1 MEQLEIERRYLIR
14 MPGTALLSRLPS
26 SRIEQVY
33 ILSPEGGRERI
44 RRREHGGRAVCTH
57 TVKQRLSE
65 LTRIEREEEISEERY
80 SELLSRADPAR
91 RTILKTRFIYDYDDQ
106 PFEIDVF
113 PFWDDRALMEL
124 ELHDETQTL
133 RLPPDIGIVRE
144 VTFDSRYT
152 NSAIA
157 REIPWEP
164 I

>member
-1 MEQLEIERRYLIR
+1 MNGDISSGC
-14 MPGTALLSRLPS
+14 PGPRFCRACRLPGS
-26 SRIEQVY
+26 SRY
-33 ILSPEGGRERI
+33 TSSRRKEGESVS
-44 RRREHGGRAVCTH
+44 AAAY

-80 SELLSRADPAR
+80 RELLSRADPAR